1 MACSDTTRWTENLP
15 LVLLGLRTTFKADL
29 GCSAAELV
37 YGTTLKLPAD
47 LVQPIDFNALDPSNF
62 VHRLRSSMRELHFT
76 ATRAQT
82 NKCYIPKD
90 LTTCSHVWL
99 RNDAVRRPL
108 QPPYEGPFEVI
119 ARTEKHHMINR
130 NGKVDVVSVD
140 RLKPA
145 YIEQPCEKQSTGSKN
160 TICTQESSKHF
171 ENDPQSSTSEA
182 KPKETSTRQTRSG
195 RKVHFPDRLA
205 Y

>member
-29 GCSAAELV
+29 GCFVAELV

-47 LVQPIDFNALDPSNF
+47 LVQPIDVNALDPSNF
-62 VHRLRSSMRELHFT
+62 VHCLRSSMRELHFT

-82 NKCYIPKD
+82 NKRYIPKD

-119 ARTEKHHMINR
+119 ARTAKHHMINR
-130 NGKVDVVSVD
+130 NGKVDVLSVD

-145 YIEQPCEKQSTGSKN
+145 YIEQPCEQKSTASK
-160 TICTQESSKHF
+160 TPFVGRSH
-171 ENDPQSSTSEA
+171 QSSLKMILNHQHLKLNQKRLVRGKHGQVE
-182 KPKETSTRQTRSG
+182 KFIFQT
-195 RKVHFPDRLA
+195 
-205 Y
+205 